1 MAVHTINAD
10 VHYASLTGLS
20 ISLGLSAVALVLGL
34 SSLLFLGLI
43 WCVQDYRAF
52 KALGPGGP
60 PYNIRGWMTVA
71 FLVKPFT
78 LSARDTTWTGDY
90 PTSGAHKSLL
100 ALPLRKGGRP
110 DVRGIAPQR
119 QFSQRPLPEM
129 NQRIIGLLTASVM
142 NNPNFLQQR
151 VSSLEKHHSALF
163 VHPSLLHQK
172 RNLPQTATATKGE
185 IGHIHGDSS
194 LHLYLSPADARVVIE
209 KGWAQRHRLARTQ
222 PWWYPGRKRFV
233 CGIGDTFLMIY
244 APRDDMELRVLDIL
258 IRASARFMTG
268 QEDII

>member
-100 ALPLRKGGRP
+100 ALPMRKGGRP

-129 NQRIIGLLTASVM
+129 NQVSLDTVVDPISDATAAAYHWTSDRLRHEQSQFLAAKSLLTRKAS
-142 NNPNFLQQR
+142 F
-151 VSSLEKHHSALF
+151 SALC
-163 VHPSLLHQK
+163 P
-172 RNLPQTATATKGE
+172 PIA
-185 IGHIHGDSS
+185 
-194 LHLYLSPADARVVIE
+194 PAP
-209 KGWAQRHRLARTQ
+209 K
-222 PWWYPGRKRFV
+222 
-233 CGIGDTFLMIY
+233 M
-244 APRDDMELRVLDIL
+244 
-258 IRASARFMTG
+258 
-268 QEDII
+268 

>member
-1 MAVHTINAD
+1 MAVHPINAG

-34 SSLLFLGLI
+34 SSILFLGLI

-90 PTSGAHKSLL
+90 PTSGAHKSLI

-129 NQRIIGLLTASVM
+129 NQVSLDSVVDPLADETRAAYHWPSDRLGDEQSPFPAAKGLLTRKAS
-142 NNPNFLQQR
+142 FG
-151 VSSLEKHHSALF
+151 ALC
-163 VHPSLLHQK
+163 P
-172 RNLPQTATATKGE
+172 P
-185 IGHIHGDSS
+185 
-194 LHLYLSPADARVVIE
+194 
-209 KGWAQRHRLARTQ
+209 LAS
-222 PWWYPGRKRFV
+222 G
-233 CGIGDTFLMIY
+233 
-244 APRDDMELRVLDIL
+244 
-258 IRASARFMTG
+258 
-268 QEDII
+268 